1 MSAPPKCSIATSNI
15 LSSCAQ
21 SVTSV
26 FWKMAFAPED
36 VEGYCET
43 RASASGR
50 RARSAM
56 RTLQP
61 FERRSF
67 AKQKLMPEPAPVM
80 IAVFPCTFIAIVLV
94 VRRIG
99 EEEEETVATFNALD
113 LLSRVF
119 SAQEKPSA
127 AYLYTSQTRQTYRSS
142 VYSRRIHDV

>member
-1 MSAPPKCSIATSNI
+1 MSAPPKFSIATSNI

-26 FWKMAFAPED
+26 FWKTAFAPED

-50 RARSAM
+50 RARSAI

-80 IAVFPCTFIAIVLV
+80 TAVFPCTFIAIVLV

-99 EEEEETVATFNALD
+99 EEEEETVAAFNALD

-119 SAQEKPSA
+119 SS
-127 AYLYTSQTRQTYRSS
+127 
-142 VYSRRIHDV
+142 